1 MAQSIGIRQNAV
13 QRIISGCKVPFD
25 PRTTEQVCTTRD
37 PENYKAKERLFRKM
51 QWARASKGKTRSAG
65 FLGPINTYP
74 E

>member
-25 PRTTEQVCTTRD
+25 PRTTEEVCSTRD

-51 QWARASKGKTRSAG
+51 QWQERQKEKHAQRAS
-65 FLGPINTYP
+65 
-74 E
+74 